1 MRPLIVLG
9 FSARAAAFSAQA
21 ASFTPYA
28 IDLFADRDL
37 AALCRAVKISRYPG
51 DFLAA
56 LKNAP
61 QAPWIYTGGL
71 ENFPGL
77 VERMAAVRPLLGNG
91 GKVLRTVR
99 NCQLLAEAAV
109 AAGLPFPETRLSSG
123 ACVGTCPEEGDR
135 EKPAKERA
143 WLYKPRRGSGG
154 LGIREASE
162 AEVGLPPR
170 GGCWQALVKGQSASA
185 VFISREGRSELVG
198 VTRQLVGRDFGFE
211 PSLVYAGSIGPL
223 ALREDESA
231 KLKRLADELVRRFG
245 LAGLWNVDFIRTESV
260 LWPLEVNPRYSASV
274 EVLERLSGRG
284 LLGEHVAACEAG
296 ALSNAGGPASG
307 RVVGKAVAYAA
318 RGGVVLPG
326 FDALIEEWN
335 APVCSAE
342 ILDLPRVGERIAAG
356 QPIATVIAG
365 GREEREVEAVL
376 RERVARV
383 REMVSGE

>member
-21 ASFTPYA
+21 ANFAPYA

-56 LKNAP
+56 LRDAP

-77 VERMAAVRPLLGNG
+77 VERMAAIRPLLGNG
-91 GKVLRTVR
+91 GKVLRRVR
-99 NCQLLAEAAV
+99 NCQLLAEAAG

-123 ACVGTCPEEGDR
+123 ACVGTRPVEEDR
-135 EKPAKERA
+135 ANPAKERA
-143 WLYKPRRGSGG
+143 WLCKPRRGSGG
-154 LGIREASE
+154 LGIRAASE
-162 AEVGLPPR
+162 AEIGLPPR
-170 GGCWQALVKGQSASA
+170 GGCLQALVRGQSASA
-185 VFISREGRSELVG
+185 VFMSAEGRSELVG

-211 PSLVYAGSIGPL
+211 PALVYAGSIGPL
-223 ALREDESA
+223 ALRENEIA
-231 KLKRLADELVRRFG
+231 KLQRLGDELARQFG
-245 LAGLWNVDFIRTESV
+245 LAGLWNVDFIRTESA

-296 ALSNAGGPASG
+296 ALSGAVETVKG

-326 FDALIEEWN
+326 FDTLIEEWN
-335 APVCSAE
+335 APECPAG
-342 ILDLPRVGERIAAG
+342 ILDLPRVGERIEAG
-356 QPIATVIAG
+356 QPIATVMVG
-365 GREEREVEAVL
+365 GWEEREVESVL

-383 REMVSGE
+383 GEMVRG